1 MSRFRSLISCLPGRA
16 RRALIGGAALL
27 LVALALGFFRSPAS
41 AQGIAKL
48 SDADR
53 FDILRI
59 ETYLNR
65 IKTMEARFLQVT
77 SDGDYSEGDLYFSKP
92 GKMRLDY
99 DSPSPVVIVSDGVNL
114 AYYDKELEQI
124 TYIKLEWTQASILL
138 RENISF
144 FAGDILV
151 TAFERGPGVLRL
163 TVIKGDDP
171 LEGNIT
177 LIFSDRPLGLKKW
190 TVTDAQGVVT
200 NISLLGPRFD
210 VPLNPDLFHIE
221 LPNETIKIQ

>member
-1 MSRFRSLISCLPGRA
+1 M
-16 RRALIGGAALL
+16 
-27 LVALALGFFRSPAS
+27 LVALALGPFHSPAS

-48 SDADR
+48 SDTDR
-53 FDILRI
+53 FDISRI
-59 ETYLNR
+59 EKYLNR
-65 IKTMEARFLQVT
+65 IKTLEARFLQVS

-92 GKMRLDY
+92 GKMRLNY
-99 DSPSPVVIVSDGVNL
+99 DSPSPITIVSDGVNL
-114 AYYDKELEQI
+114 GYYDKELEQI
-124 TYIKLEWTQASILL
+124 SYINLEWTQASILL

-144 FAGDILV
+144 TAGDILV
-151 TAFERGPGVLRL
+151 TAFERGPGALRL

-177 LIFSDRPLGLKKW
+177 LIFSDQPLGLKKW

-210 VPLNPDLFHIE
+210 VPLNPGLFHIE
-221 LPNETIKIQ
+221 PPNDALKIP

>member
-1 MSRFRSLISCLPGRA
+1 M
-16 RRALIGGAALL
+16 

-65 IKTMEARFLQVT
+65 IKTMEARFLPVT
-77 SDGDYSEGDLYFSKP
+77 SDGDYSEADLDFSKP
-92 GKMRLDY
+92 GEMRLNY
-99 DSPSPVVIVSDGVNL
+99 DSPSSLVIVSHGFIL
-114 AYYDKELEQI
+114 GYDAQEFEQVS
-124 TYIKLEWTQASILL
+124 YLSLEWTQASILL
-138 RENISF
+138 RESISVS
-144 FAGDILV
+144 AGDILV

>member
-1 MSRFRSLISCLPGRA
+1 MTGFRNVIYCLPGGA
-16 RRALIGGAALL
+16 RRPLIGGAVVL
-27 LVALALGFFRSPAS
+27 LVALAFGFFPSPAP

-53 FDILRI
+53 FDISRI
-59 ETYLNR
+59 ENYLNR
-65 IKTMEARFLQVT
+65 IKTLKARFLQVS

-114 AYYDKELEQI
+114 AFYDKELEQI

-138 RENISF
+138 RESISF

-177 LIFSDRPLGLKKW
+177 LIFSDHPLGLKKW

-210 VPLNPDLFHIE
+210 VPLNKDLFHVE
-221 LPNETIKIQ
+221 LPNESIKIP

>member
-1 MSRFRSLISCLPGRA
+1 MSRFRSVISCLPGGV
-16 RRALIGGAALL
+16 RRPLIGGAVIL
-27 LVALALGFFRSPAS
+27 LVALAFGFFRSPAS

-59 ETYLNR
+59 ENYLNR

-92 GKMRLDY
+92 GKMRLNY
-99 DSPSPVVIVSDGVNL
+99 DSPSPIVIVSDGVNL
-114 AYYDKELEQI
+114 AYFDKELEQI
-124 TYIKLEWTQASILL
+124 SYIDLEWTQASILL
-138 RENISF
+138 RESISF
-144 FAGDILV
+144 SAGDILV

-177 LIFSDRPLGLKKW
+177 LIFSDQPLGLKKW
-190 TVTDAQGVVT
+190 TITDAQGVVT
-200 NISLLGPRFD
+200 NVSLLGPRFD
-210 VPLNPDLFHIE
+210 VPLNPDLFHVE
-221 LPNETIKIQ
+221 PPNESLKNP

>member
-1 MSRFRSLISCLPGRA
+1 MSRFRSLISCLPGGV
-16 RRALIGGAALL
+16 RRLLIGGAALL

-92 GKMRLDY
+92 GKMRLNY
-99 DSPSPVVIVSDGVNL
+99 DSPSSIVIVSDGVNL
-114 AYYDKELEQI
+114 GYYDKELEQVS
-124 TYIKLEWTQASILL
+124 YLSLEWTQASILL
-138 RENISF
+138 RESISF
-144 FAGDILV
+144 SAGDILV

-190 TVTDAQGVVT
+190 TVTDAQGIVT
-200 NISLLGPRFD
+200 NVSLLGPRFGMTLS
-210 VPLNPDLFHIE
+210 PKLFHIE
-221 LPNETIKIQ
+221 PPNEAVKVP